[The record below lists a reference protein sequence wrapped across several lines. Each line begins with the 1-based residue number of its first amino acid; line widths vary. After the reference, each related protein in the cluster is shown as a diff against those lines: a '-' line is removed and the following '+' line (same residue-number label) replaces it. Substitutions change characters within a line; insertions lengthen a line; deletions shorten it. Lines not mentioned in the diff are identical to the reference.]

1 MGVRNPHCPG
11 FKGLVLQFEKLPHNP
26 VERLQKEEEKSM
38 EKLKIRTVA
47 DVEEFEKVPIEER
60 MEFFNTYDLI
70 KHGAS
75 IDPDAGAISFFLSGE
90 HYKTPTRVTYGEF
103 LSRVT
108 QTANLFYDIGIGPRD
123 VVSYLLPNLPQ
134 THYILW
140 GGEAAG
146 IVNPINPLLEASTI
160 RDICL
165 AAGTRVLVA
174 LGQFKGSD
182 IWEKV
187 SVVRKDLPDLK
198 AIIRVMGP
206 SDENE
211 GIYGY
216 DEMVSRYNGDK
227 LDSGRVI
234 DPQDMASMYH
244 TGGTTGTPKLAPH
257 THFNEAAMSFVM
269 SKGVDLRTGETCLC
283 GLPLFHVN
291 ATTVTGSAPFSYGGH
306 VVILGVL
313 GYRDPSVMQNFYKI
327 VEYYKAVTFSSV
339 PTVLSVLL
347 DIPKGDADISSLRYA
362 VCGAAPLSVELFKRF
377 EAHTGMKLIEGY
389 GLTEGA
395 CASSV
400 NPYYGEQ
407 KIGSIGIRLPYNQ
420 MKVFVVDEENKFVRE
435 AGTDEIGS
443 ICIKGPNVFNGYLDE
458 AHNEG
463 IWAKEGWFN
472 TGDLGRQDSDG
483 YFWLTGRKKELII
496 RGGHNIDPA
505 AIEEP
510 LYRLEGVQ
518 VAAAVGRP
526 DPHAGEIPVAY
537 VQLQEGADLSEEQIL
552 DYLKKQVGERA
563 AVPKQVFILDQ
574 MPLTPVGKIFKPA
587 LRWEAIKG
595 VYQAELDLLRD
606 IVDSVEVTVSE
617 DKVHGSLAT
626 ISVKKGSKAS
636 TDQIKEK
643 VDEILTRYTIRYR
656 LEIV

>member
-1 MGVRNPHCPG
+1 
-11 FKGLVLQFEKLPHNP
+11 
-26 VERLQKEEEKSM
+26 M
-38 EKLKIRTVA
+38 EKKQMEGLELKTSA

-60 MEFFNTYDLI
+60 LEFFNTYDLI

-75 IDPDAGAISFFLSGE
+75 INPNATAISFFLTGE
-90 HYKTPTRVTYGEF
+90 HYKTPTQVTYGEF
-103 LSRVT
+103 LSRIT
-108 QTANLFYDIGIGPRD
+108 QTANLFHDLGVGPGD
-123 VVSYLLPNLPQ
+123 VISYLLPNLPQ

-160 RDICL
+160 KEICE
-165 AAGTRVLVA
+165 AAGTKVLVA
-174 LGQFKGSD
+174 LGQVEGSD
-182 IWEKV
+182 IWEKAMAIR
-187 SVVRKDLPDLK
+187 SDLPKLE
-198 AIIRVMGP
+198 AIVRVMGP

-216 DEMVSRYNGDK
+216 DEVLSQYTGDK

-269 SKGVDLRTGETCLC
+269 STGVDLRAGETCLC

-306 VVILGVL
+306 VVILGVM
-313 GYRDPSVMQNFYKI
+313 GYRDPTVMQNFYKI
-327 VEYYKAVTFSSV
+327 VEHYNAVTFSSV

-377 EAHTGMKLIEGY
+377 EAHSGMKLIEGY
-389 GLTEGA
+389 GLTEGT

-420 MKVFVVDEENKFVRE
+420 MKVFLVDDDSKFVRE
-435 AGTDEIGS
+435 AKTDEIGS

-458 AHNEG
+458 AHNQG
-463 IWAKEGWFN
+463 IWPKEGWFN

-510 LYRLEGVQ
+510 LYRLEGIQ

-526 DPHAGEIPVAY
+526 DPHAGEIPVVY
-537 VQLQEGADLSEEQIL
+537 VQLQEGASLTEEQVL
-552 DYLKKQVGERA
+552 DYLKKEVGERA
-563 AVPKQVFILDQ
+563 AIPKQVFILDQ

-587 LRWEAIKG
+587 LRWEAIKQ
-595 VYQAELDLLRD
+595 VYRKDLEALGD
-606 IVDSVEVTVSE
+606 KVDSLDVAVRE

-626 ISVKKGSKAS
+626 ITIKPASKAS
-636 TDQIKEK
+636 AEEIKDK
-643 VDEILTRYTIRYR
+643 VDSILTRYTIRYH
-656 LEIV
+656 LEMG